1 MRESI
6 DRKIK
11 RAEEENLACDSPQ
24 PPTLV
29 EQLIAIKSRL
39 TREHNQRLREID
51 RQINALQATEAEA
64 VIKNAEEIL
73 TQMRFL

>member
-1 MRESI
+1 MRESV
-6 DRKIK
+6 DRRIK
-11 RAEEENLACDSPQ
+11 RAEEENLNCAAE
-24 PPTLV
+24 PTLV
-29 EQLIAIKSRL
+29 EQLISIKSRL
-39 TREHNQRLREID
+39 TREHNQRMREID